1 MLRAR
6 VTNSTKFAKAKIFMM
21 VADKWMLFNYNIKMY
36 VTNKKNNSHIN
47 NIFPLITK
55 HVCVLTCETIVID
68 VASSNTFVN
77 L

>member
-36 VTNKKNNSHIN
+36 LTNKKITHTLIKFYK
-47 NIFPLITK
+47 IFFHL
-55 HVCVLTCETIVID
+55 
-68 VASSNTFVN
+68 SQNMFVY
-77 L
+77 LPVKQLL